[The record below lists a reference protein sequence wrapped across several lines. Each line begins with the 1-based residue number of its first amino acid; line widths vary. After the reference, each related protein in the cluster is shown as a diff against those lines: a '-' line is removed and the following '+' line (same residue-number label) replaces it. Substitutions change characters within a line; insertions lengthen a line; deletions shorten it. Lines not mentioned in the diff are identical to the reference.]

1 MFIKNLTVS
10 TSNEIIRN
18 IPFRK
23 GINLII
29 DESSKQITGNNVG
42 KTTVLKLIDFCLGGS
57 PRNIYLDP
65 ENKKQEYLLVKD
77 FLIKNQVLITLILSE
92 DLDVKNSR
100 EIKIER
106 NFLSRSKIV
115 RKINNESLSEEDFN
129 LRLLNIFFPGHYAEK
144 PTFRQIISHNIRY
157 KDESLNNTLK
167 TLDHYTTDAEYET
180 LYLYLFGCDFSK
192 GNLKQEILLKL
203 KEEANFKSRLEKN
216 QTKTAYEVALS
227 LINNRIDELNKIKA
241 NFNLNENFES
251 DLENFNKLKYQIN
264 LLSSEI
270 TKLEIRYSLIIEAEE
285 DLKSTRT
292 SIDLQQLELI
302 YKQATSYTSNIQKTF
317 NELVIYH
324 NQMLDEKIRF
334 IKKELPSLIILIE
347 QKKSELKKRLN
358 EEKELSSR
366 ISKSDSF
373 EELENLIIELKKR
386 LNEEKELSSR
396 ISKSDSFEEL
406 ENLIIEL
413 NENFR
418 KKGEYENT
426 INQLEEVEKNIKD
439 YDTQLNTIEAELFSD
454 DFESVVK
461 TQLSKFN
468 KFFSSISK
476 ILYNEEYAVKHDI
489 IYNKYNQRLYKF
501 SSFNANL
508 SSGKKQ
514 GEITC
519 FDIAF
524 TLFADSE
531 QIPCLHFLLND
542 KKELVHDN
550 QLVKIANLVNEKN
563 IQFVASIL
571 RDKLPKELD
580 KEEFFIVKL
589 SQNEKLFKIEKK

>member
-1 MFIKNLTVS
+1 
-10 TSNEIIRN
+10 
-18 IPFRK
+18 
-23 GINLII
+23 
-29 DESSKQITGNNVG
+29 
-42 KTTVLKLIDFCLGGS
+42 
-57 PRNIYLDP
+57 
-65 ENKKQEYLLVKD
+65 
-77 FLIKNQVLITLILSE
+77 
-92 DLDVKNSR
+92 
-100 EIKIER
+100 
-106 NFLSRSKIV
+106 
-115 RKINNESLSEEDFN
+115 
-129 LRLLNIFFPGHYAEK
+129 
-144 PTFRQIISHNIRY
+144 
-157 KDESLNNTLK
+157 
-167 TLDHYTTDAEYET
+167 
-180 LYLYLFGCDFSK
+180 
-192 GNLKQEILLKL
+192 
-203 KEEANFKSRLEKN
+203 
-216 QTKTAYEVALS
+216 
-227 LINNRIDELNKIKA
+227 
-241 NFNLNENFES
+241 
-251 DLENFNKLKYQIN
+251 
-264 LLSSEI
+264 
-270 TKLEIRYSLIIEAEE
+270 
-285 DLKSTRT
+285 
-292 SIDLQQLELI
+292 
-302 YKQATSYTSNIQKTF
+302 
-317 NELVIYH
+317 
-324 NQMLDEKIRF
+324 MLDEKIRF

-347 QKKSELKKRLN
+347 QKKS
-358 EEKELSSR
+358 
-366 ISKSDSF
+366 
-373 EELENLIIELKKR
+373 ELKKR

>member
-1 MFIKNLTVS
+1 M
-10 TSNEIIRN
+10 
-18 IPFRK
+18 
-23 GINLII
+23 
-29 DESSKQITGNNVG
+29 
-42 KTTVLKLIDFCLGGS
+42 
-57 PRNIYLDP
+57 
-65 ENKKQEYLLVKD
+65 
-77 FLIKNQVLITLILSE
+77 
-92 DLDVKNSR
+92 
-100 EIKIER
+100 
-106 NFLSRSKIV
+106 
-115 RKINNESLSEEDFN
+115 
-129 LRLLNIFFPGHYAEK
+129 
-144 PTFRQIISHNIRY
+144 
-157 KDESLNNTLK
+157 
-167 TLDHYTTDAEYET
+167 
-180 LYLYLFGCDFSK
+180 
-192 GNLKQEILLKL
+192 
-203 KEEANFKSRLEKN
+203 
-216 QTKTAYEVALS
+216 
-227 LINNRIDELNKIKA
+227 
-241 NFNLNENFES
+241 
-251 DLENFNKLKYQIN
+251 
-264 LLSSEI
+264 
-270 TKLEIRYSLIIEAEE
+270 
-285 DLKSTRT
+285 
-292 SIDLQQLELI
+292 
-302 YKQATSYTSNIQKTF
+302 
-317 NELVIYH
+317 
-324 NQMLDEKIRF
+324 
-334 IKKELPSLIILIE
+334 
-347 QKKSELKKRLN
+347 
-358 EEKELSSR
+358 
-366 ISKSDSF
+366 
-373 EELENLIIELKKR
+373 
-386 LNEEKELSSR
+386 
-396 ISKSDSFEEL
+396 
-406 ENLIIEL
+406 
-413 NENFR
+413 
-418 KKGEYENT
+418 
-426 INQLEEVEKNIKD
+426 EKNIKD

>member
-42 KTTVLKLIDFCLGGS
+42 KTTVLKLNDFCLGGS

-270 TKLEIRYSLIIEAEE
+270 TKLEIGYSLIIEAEE

-347 QKKSELKKRLN
+347 QKKS
-358 EEKELSSR
+358 
-366 ISKSDSF
+366 
-373 EELENLIIELKKR
+373 ELKKR

>member
-180 LYLYLFGCDFSK
+180 SYLYLFGCDFSK

-347 QKKSELKKRLN
+347 QKKS
-358 EEKELSSR
+358 
-366 ISKSDSF
+366 
-373 EELENLIIELKKR
+373 ELKKR

>member
-115 RKINNESLSEEDFN
+115 RKINNESLSEEDFH

-373 EELENLIIELKKR
+373 EELENLIIEL
-386 LNEEKELSSR
+386 
-396 ISKSDSFEEL
+396 
-406 ENLIIEL
+406 

>member
-1 MFIKNLTVS
+1 MYLKNLTIS
-10 TSNEIIRN
+10 TPDEIIRN
-18 IPFRK
+18 ITFRK
-23 GINLII
+23 GINLIV

-57 PRNIYLDP
+57 SRNIYIDP

-77 FLIKNQVLITLILSE
+77 FLIKNQVLISVTLSE
-92 DLDVKNSR
+92 DLDAKNSK
-100 EIKIER
+100 EVKIER

-115 RKINNESLSEEDFN
+115 RKINNEAFTEEDFN
-129 LRLLNIFFPGHYAEK
+129 LKLLNIFFPGHYAEK
-144 PTFRQIISHNIRY
+144 PTFRQILSHNIRY

-167 TLDHYTTDAEYET
+167 TLDHYTSDAEYET
-180 LYLYLFGCDFSK
+180 LYLYLFGCDFYK
-192 GNLKQEILLKL
+192 GNLKQEILIKL
-203 KEEANFKSRLEKN
+203 KEEMNFRSRLEKN

-227 LINNRIDELNKIKA
+227 LINNRIEELNRIKA
-241 NFNLNENFES
+241 SFNLNENFES
-251 DLENFNKLKYQIN
+251 DLENFNRLKYQIN

-270 TKLEIRYSLIIEAEE
+270 TRLEIRYSLILEAET
-285 DLKSTRT
+285 DLRSTQT
-292 SIDLQQLELI
+292 NIDLQQLELI
-302 YKQATSYTSNIQKTF
+302 YQQATSYTSNIQKTF

-324 NQMLDEKIRF
+324 NQMLDEKVRF
-334 IKKELPSLIILIE
+334 IKKELPSLITLIG

-358 EEKELSSR
+358 EEKELS
-366 ISKSDSF
+366 
-373 EELENLIIELKKR
+373 L
-386 LNEEKELSSR
+386 R

-426 INQLEEVEKNIKD
+426 INQLGEVEKNIKD

-461 TQLSKFN
+461 VQLAKFN
-468 KFFSSISK
+468 KLFSSVSK

-489 IYNKYNQRLYKF
+489 VYNKYNQRLYKF
-501 SSFNANL
+501 TSFNANL

-519 FDIAF
+519 FDIAY

-531 QIPCLHFLLND
+531 RIPCLHFLLND

-580 KEEFFIVKL
+580 REEFFIVKL
-589 SQNEKLFKIEKK
+589 SQNEKLFKIENR

>member
-373 EELENLIIELKKR
+373 EELENLIIEL
-386 LNEEKELSSR
+386 
-396 ISKSDSFEEL
+396 
-406 ENLIIEL
+406 

>member
-1 MFIKNLTVS
+1 M
-10 TSNEIIRN
+10 
-18 IPFRK
+18 
-23 GINLII
+23 
-29 DESSKQITGNNVG
+29 
-42 KTTVLKLIDFCLGGS
+42 
-57 PRNIYLDP
+57 
-65 ENKKQEYLLVKD
+65 
-77 FLIKNQVLITLILSE
+77 
-92 DLDVKNSR
+92 
-100 EIKIER
+100 
-106 NFLSRSKIV
+106 
-115 RKINNESLSEEDFN
+115 
-129 LRLLNIFFPGHYAEK
+129 NIFFPGHYAEK

-373 EELENLIIELKKR
+373 EELENLIIEL
-386 LNEEKELSSR
+386 
-396 ISKSDSFEEL
+396 
-406 ENLIIEL
+406 

>member
-1 MFIKNLTVS
+1 M
-10 TSNEIIRN
+10 
-18 IPFRK
+18 
-23 GINLII
+23 
-29 DESSKQITGNNVG
+29 
-42 KTTVLKLIDFCLGGS
+42 
-57 PRNIYLDP
+57 
-65 ENKKQEYLLVKD
+65 
-77 FLIKNQVLITLILSE
+77 
-92 DLDVKNSR
+92 
-100 EIKIER
+100 
-106 NFLSRSKIV
+106 
-115 RKINNESLSEEDFN
+115 
-129 LRLLNIFFPGHYAEK
+129 
-144 PTFRQIISHNIRY
+144 
-157 KDESLNNTLK
+157 
-167 TLDHYTTDAEYET
+167 
-180 LYLYLFGCDFSK
+180 
-192 GNLKQEILLKL
+192 
-203 KEEANFKSRLEKN
+203 
-216 QTKTAYEVALS
+216 
-227 LINNRIDELNKIKA
+227 
-241 NFNLNENFES
+241 
-251 DLENFNKLKYQIN
+251 
-264 LLSSEI
+264 
-270 TKLEIRYSLIIEAEE
+270 IIEAEE

-347 QKKSELKKRLN
+347 QKKS
-358 EEKELSSR
+358 
-366 ISKSDSF
+366 
-373 EELENLIIELKKR
+373 ELKKR